1 MTVKGKPTPITP
13 MLFAVLYTTLNGYI
27 QGRYFT
33 EYLPYD
39 FSWFYDPRFLV
50 GHVMFLVGM
59 AINVHADSVLRSLRR
74 PGETGYKI
82 PYGKL

>member
-1 MTVKGKPTPITP
+1 MIS
-13 MLFAVLYTTLNGYI
+13 AVLYTTFNGYM

-33 EYLPYD
+33 QYLSYD
-39 FSWFYDPRFLV
+39 ISWLYGPRFLL

-59 AINVHADSVLRSLRR
+59 AINVHSDHVLRNLRR

-82 PYGKL
+82 PYGEF

>member
-1 MTVKGKPTPITP
+1 M
-13 MLFAVLYTTLNGYI
+13 

-33 EYLPYD
+33 QYLSYD
-39 FSWFYDPRFLV
+39 MSWFYDPRFLL

-59 AINVHADSVLRSLRR
+59 AINVHSDHVLRNLRR